1 MSHSS
6 QAHGAHD
13 CLPDRLQDRHVSY
26 FWSGDAI
33 RSRSVSSVL
42 LSGTVNVPAPP
53 ARLLADW
60 ERETSLRLVLEPGE
74 VEALSL
80 ARACARWPDYR
91 LCVQAASSWT
101 ATLGLPA
108 AFRASCDIALMAC
121 RGARYHHDAEL
132 YGDFAFCNLFL
143 SEDKGLDL
151 HFPNLK
157 LLIPLKRGT
166 AVIFDT
172 AQLHAV
178 IPRGKSDFHVTDFPA
193 TLDCSQ
199 VFLTWEL
206 PLANANLTELMQMR
220 S

>member
-1 MSHSS
+1 MTQQLDL
-6 QAHGAHD
+6 QAGD
-13 CLPDRLQDRHVSY
+13 VESLP
-26 FWSGDAI
+26 
-33 RSRSVSSVL
+33 
-42 LSGTVNVPAPP
+42 
-53 ARLLADW
+53 
-60 ERETSLRLVLEPGE
+60 
-74 VEALSL
+74 L
-80 ARACARWPDYR
+80 ARARMRWPDYAT
-91 LCVQAASSWT
+91 CVQAVVNWTSS
-101 ATLGLPA
+101 LGLA
-108 AFRASCDIALMAC
+108 DRLNDNILSGTEVSLMAC